1 MIEFYLNGQPE
12 KLDRADPNMSILD
25 WLRTKKRLSGTK
37 EGCASGDCGACT
49 VLLGSPA
56 DDAGA
61 HYTAI
66 NSCIS
71 LIGSLHGKHLITVD
85 ALSPEQAHPVQQAM
99 VECSG
104 SQCGFCTPGFIMSMV
119 GLHQQVA
126 GSNSTASEHQL
137 MEALAGNLCR
147 CTGYRPILE
156 AGRRTLVDA
165 VQHWDG
171 AALFEPA
178 PAQTFS
184 DTRARAA
191 SLEDDQGKRFD
202 APVELSELRSL
213 LAANPDARLVAG
225 STDLALEITQQLK
238 TLPQLISVEQVAAL
252 HALDCDEQ
260 NLTIGSAATYSE
272 FAPTLCADWPAFA
285 GMLERL
291 GSLQVRN
298 RGTLGGNIGNASP
311 IGDMP
316 PPLIALGAQIQ
327 LDGADGE
334 RWLALEDFFVDY
346 KKTRL
351 APGEFIRAVQVPR
364 PQDNQRL
371 FIYKISKRLDDDIS
385 AVLGAFWLQ
394 FDGDTVSDCRLAF
407 GGMAGIPKRATAAE
421 AALRGAVFDDTA
433 VAAAQAALAS
443 DFSPL
448 SDVRA
453 SASYRMSVAGN
464 LLLRALLES
473 RAGETGAPALTVTDY
488 A

>member
-49 VLLGSPA
+49 VLIGSPSA
-56 DDAGA
+56 DGGL

-71 LIGSLHGKHLITVD
+71 LVGSLHGKHLISVD
-85 ALSPEQAHPVQQAM
+85 ALQADNAHPVQTAM

-126 GSNSTASEHQL
+126 GKNGSASEHQL

-147 CTGYRPILE
+147 CTGYRPIIE

-178 PAQTFS
+178 PAAQFAA
-184 DTRARAA
+184 TRSTAA
-191 SLEDDQGKRFD
+191 SLQDDEGKRFD
-202 APVELSELRSL
+202 APVELSALRSL
-213 LAANPDARLVAG
+213 LAANPGARLVAG

-238 TLPQLISVEQVAAL
+238 VLPQLVSVEQITEL
-252 HALDCDEQ
+252 HAVECDEQ

-272 FAPTLCADWPAFA
+272 FGATLSADWPAFA
-285 GMLERL
+285 PMLERL
-291 GSLQVRN
+291 GSLQIRN

-316 PPLIALGAQIQ
+316 PPLIALGADIQ
-327 LDGADGE
+327 LDSENGE
-334 RWLALEDFFVDY
+334 RWIALQDFFVDY
-346 KKTRL
+346 KKTVL
-351 APGEFIRAVQVPR
+351 APGEFIRAVRVPR
-364 PQDNQRL
+364 PQANEKL

-407 GGMAGIPKRATAAE
+407 GGMAGIPRRAAAAE
-421 AALRGAVFDDTA
+421 AALRGAHFDETA
-433 VAAAQAALAS
+433 VAAAQAALAT
-443 DFSPL
+443 DFTPL

-453 SASYRMSVAGN
+453 SASYRTTVAGN
-464 LLLRALLES
+464 LLLRALYEF
-473 RAGETGAPALTVTDY
+473 RAGDAGKAQLMVTDY

>member
-1 MIEFYLNGQPE
+1 MQ
-12 KLDRADPNMSILD
+12 
-25 WLRTKKRLSGTK
+25 T
-37 EGCASGDCGACT
+37 
-49 VLLGSPA
+49 
-56 DDAGA
+56 
-61 HYTAI
+61 
-66 NSCIS
+66 
-71 LIGSLHGKHLITVD
+71 
-85 ALSPEQAHPVQQAM
+85 AM

-126 GSNSTASEHQL
+126 SSDANASEHQL

-147 CTGYRPILE
+147 CTGYRPIVE

-165 VQHWDG
+165 VQQWDG

-178 PAQTFS
+178 SAEQFS
-184 DTRARAA
+184 AARATAA
-191 SLEDDQGKRFD
+191 SLVDDAGKRFD

-238 TLPQLISVEQVAAL
+238 ELPQLVSVEQVAAL
-252 HALDCDEQ
+252 HALESDEK

-272 FAPTLCADWPAFA
+272 FGSTLSADWPSFA
-285 GMLERL
+285 PMLERL
-291 GSLQVRN
+291 GSLQIRN

-316 PPLIALGAQIQ
+316 PPLIALGADIQ
-327 LDGADGE
+327 LDSAKGE
-334 RWLALEDFFVDY
+334 RWIALQDFFVDY
-346 KKTRL
+346 KKTLL
-351 APGEFIRAVQVPR
+351 APGEFIRAVRVPR
-364 PQDNQRL
+364 PQANQRL

-394 FDGDTVSDCRLAF
+394 FDGETVTDCRLAF
-407 GGMAGIPKRATAAE
+407 GGMAGIPKRAAAAE
-421 AALRGAVFDDTA
+421 AALRGVRFDEA
-433 VAAAQAALAS
+433 SVAAAQAALAT
-443 DFSPL
+443 DFTPL

-453 SASYRMSVAGN
+453 SASYRNTVAGN
-464 LLLRALLES
+464 LLLRALYEF
-473 RAGETGAPALTVTDY
+473 RAGDAGKAQLMVTDY